1 MLMLVFLLIALAR
14 MAVEMLLWHL
24 PWLDALIESLLVV
37 QVGLAGLYAFFGHYF
52 VSENLVSSFGR
63 SASGSLQREPGIA
76 PLAFGVLGILCFWLH
91 GSFWLATGIGAIVFW
106 CGAAIVR
113 IAEMRRRCQ
122 LRFNNISTT
131 VLTDIGMSA
140 LLFSLLGAYLVRG

>member
-1 MLMLVFLLIALAR
+1 MLMLVFWLIALAR

-37 QVGLAGLYAFFGHYF
+37 QVGLAGLYAFVGHYC
-52 VSENLVSSFGR
+52 VSGR
-63 SASGSLQREPGIA
+63 LAGSLGSFTGGTFHREPGIA

-113 IAEMRRRCQ
+113 LKEVRKHSAI
-122 LRFNNISTT
+122 RFNNIGT
-131 VLTDIGMSA
+131 VVLMDIGMSV
-140 LLFSLLGAYLVRG
+140 LLFGLLGAYLARG